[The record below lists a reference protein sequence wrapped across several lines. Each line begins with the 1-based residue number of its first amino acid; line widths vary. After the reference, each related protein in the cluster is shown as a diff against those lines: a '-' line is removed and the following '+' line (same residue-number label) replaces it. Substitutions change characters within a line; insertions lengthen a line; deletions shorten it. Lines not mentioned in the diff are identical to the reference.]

1 MHILLKNFSIHLM
14 LLPSVTFPLALDVIS
29 DVSRVIG
36 SQYVTKKRKT
46 MND

>member
-1 MHILLKNFSIHLM
+1 M

-36 SQYVTKKRKT
+36 SQYVTNKRKM